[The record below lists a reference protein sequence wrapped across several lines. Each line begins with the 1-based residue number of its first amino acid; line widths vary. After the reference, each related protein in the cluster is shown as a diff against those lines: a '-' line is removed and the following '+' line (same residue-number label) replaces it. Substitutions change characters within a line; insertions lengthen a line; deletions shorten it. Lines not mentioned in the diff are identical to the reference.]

1 MERLFGVD
9 NLALIARLL
18 SLVLAI
24 PIHELAHGWVSDK
37 LGDHTAREMGR
48 LTLNPIRHI
57 DPFGFLAMIFI
68 GVGWAKPVPVNP
80 NFYKNRKLGMAATA
94 FAGPLAN
101 LLLALVTV
109 VIYRIFGNAC
119 IVWLASQGAGE
130 WPYWMEAVQW
140 VLYFFALINI
150 TLALFNLIP
159 IPPLDGSRIL
169 GLVLPERL
177 YFGIMRYERYILF
190 GLLAVMFLLPRITN
204 FSPISWLLG
213 DATDAVML
221 AFLRLTAFIDTLF
234 GL

>member
-37 LGDHTAREMGR
+37 MGDHTAREMGR

-101 LLLALVTV
+101 LLLALLTV
-109 VIYRIFGNAC
+109 IIYRIFGNAC
-119 IVWLASQGAGE
+119 IVWLVSQGAGE

-169 GLVLPERL
+169 GLVLPERI

-190 GLLAVMFLLPRITN
+190 GLLAVMFLLPRVTG

-213 DATDAVML
+213 DATDAVMA